1 MLSNVKLFSAGD
13 FDFRLQHL
21 LIIGILA
28 LSVSTSALLRAQ
40 PAEYGFALHEFDP
53 FFNYRATEFI
63 VDNGYSAYFEW
74 HDDKSW
80 HPVGRDVSATSQFML
95 HLSTATLYNIF
106 GGNSSLYGFTIVF
119 PLVFGSLT
127 CVVVFAL
134 VRVIGGTTAG
144 LFACLMFAIS
154 LPILFRGSIG
164 WFKSEPFG
172 LFLSCIAVYLFL
184 SAIKKNKGKISFV
197 KLISGGI
204 FLGLS
209 LAAWGGN
216 QFFLLPLA
224 VFFIT
229 LPFFNTD
236 RKFLFW
242 AIPTFS
248 ISILLT
254 ALSFDSSFVI
264 RYSGFLVILPT
275 IFMILVLIIQAF
287 SNKATRIR
295 NSIFA
300 LTAFI
305 ISGIGFVIFAFS
317 QSINKSTNELLFG
330 LPSIRYLNAL
340 NPFLTSQDA
349 LVASVS
355 EHMTTDLVLSF
366 EFSSIFIIFGL
377 IGAWLLFSN
386 RSRDS
391 KFSIPNHMKAFAL
404 ICGLA
409 GIYTASA
416 FIRLELFGNIALII
430 LGSIG
435 LTILLHH
442 ILAKQNLAIKF
453 IFCAVIIGLMITPMM
468 VPEKNWVTL
477 GQHPPV
483 IFTGGSFYQTTTN
496 DWIDATN
503 WIKENTPSDSVIF
516 SWWDYG
522 YWIQTLG
529 ERTTLADNAT
539 LSTVQIEKIA
549 RTFLSPVHNAWVIL
563 DSSTLTDVSEHYI
576 AIPRNPESVSPT
588 PRDDEGNYINP
599 TSGLDADYVLI
610 EVAGLRYE
618 TDQDYPVYD
627 IHGGGDETKKYW
639 FMAIGGI
646 GTARFIES
654 DGFTP
659 NQHFQEDTLLGNLI
673 PFSINSYLD
682 PTTMEQYPSYRDG
695 LTAMYVKDIKF
706 QDPNGPFMLV
716 YASPSFSET
725 DAGVLQ
731 TVLIYKVNHDFMG

>member
-1 MLSNVKLFSAGD
+1 MLSNAKLFSVGD

-80 HPVGRDVSATSQFML
+80 HPVGRDVSATSQVML

-106 GGNSSLYGFTIVF
+106 GGNSSLYDFTIVF

-154 LPILFRGSIG
+154 LPILLRGSIG

-224 VFFIT
+224 IFFIA

-264 RYSGFLVILPT
+264 RFSGLLVILPT

-300 LTAFI
+300 LTALI
-305 ISGIGFVIFAFS
+305 ISGIGLVILNANGL
-317 QSINKSTNELLFG
+317 IHG

-355 EHMTTDLVLSF
+355 EHMTTDLAISF

-404 ICGLA
+404 ICGMT

-416 FIRLELFGNIALII
+416 FVRLELFGSIALII

-442 ILAKQNLAIKF
+442 ILTKQNLAIKF

-477 GQHPPV
+477 GQQTPV
-483 IFTGGSFYQTTTN
+483 IFTGGSFYQTNTN
-496 DWIDATN
+496 DWTDANN

-529 ERTTLADNAT
+529 ERITLADNST

-549 RTFLSPVHNAWVIL
+549 RTLLSPVHNAWVIL

-576 AIPRNPESVSPT
+576 AIPRNPEPISP
-588 PRDDEGNYINP
+588 EYINP
-599 TSGLDADYVLI
+599 TTGLDADYVLI
-610 EVAGLRYE
+610 HVAGLRYE

-639 FMAIGGI
+639 FMAIGGV
-646 GTARFIES
+646 GAARFLES

-659 NQHFQEDTLLGNLI
+659 NQHFQEDTLIGNLI
-673 PFSINSYLD
+673 PFSIISYLD
-682 PTTMEQYPSYRDG
+682 PTTNTQYSSYRDG

-725 DAGVLQ
+725 DYSVFH
-731 TVLIYKVNHDFMG
+731 TILIYKVNHDFMG

>member
-1 MLSNVKLFSAGD
+1 MLSNAKLFSVGD

-28 LSVSTSALLRAQ
+28 IAISTSALLRAQ

-53 FFNYRATEFI
+53 YFNYRATEFI
-63 VDNGYSAYFEW
+63 VDNGYSAYLEW

-80 HPVGRDVSATSQFML
+80 HPIGRDVSATSQVML
-95 HLSTATLYNIF
+95 HVSAATLYNIF
-106 GGNSSLYGFTIVF
+106 GGNSSLYDFTVMF

-144 LFACLMFAIS
+144 LIASLMFAIS
-154 LPILFRGSIG
+154 LPILLRGSIG

-172 LFLSCIAVYLFL
+172 LFLSFIAVYLFL
-184 SAIKKNKGKISFV
+184 SAIKKNKGKISFI

-204 FLGLS
+204 FLGSS

-224 VFFIT
+224 MFFIA
-229 LPFFNTD
+229 LPFFNSD

-248 ISILLT
+248 ISILLVV
-254 ALSFDSSFVI
+254 LCFERPGIGFVTGYGGI
-264 RYSGFLVILPT
+264 LVILAT
-275 IFMILVLIIQAF
+275 IFMILLLIIQTF

-295 NSIFA
+295 NSIFT
-300 LTAFI
+300 LGVLI
-305 ISGIGFVIFAFS
+305 VSGIGLTYS
-317 QSINKSTNELLFG
+317 G
-330 LPSIRYLNAL
+330 LGYGPSFRYLSAL
-340 NPFLTSQDA
+340 NPFLSSQDP
-349 LVASVS
+349 LVTSIS
-355 EHMTTDLVLSF
+355 EHMTTNLVISF

-386 RSRDS
+386 RSKGS
-391 KFSIPNHMKAFAL
+391 KLSIPNHMKAFAL

-416 FIRLELFGNIALII
+416 FVRLELFGNFALII

-435 LTILLHH
+435 LTILLQH
-442 ILAKQNLAIKF
+442 ILEKQNLIIKF
-453 IFCAVIIGLMITPMM
+453 IFCAVIIGLMITPMI
-468 VPEKNWVTL
+468 VPEKSNWVVL
-477 GQHPPV
+477 GKQVPV
-483 IFTGGSFYQTTTN
+483 IFNGATFYKQSTN
-496 DWIDATN
+496 DWHHATN

-529 ERTTLADNAT
+529 ERATLADNST
-539 LSTVQIEKIA
+539 LSTLQIEKIA
-549 RTFLSPVHNAWVIL
+549 RTFLTPAYNAWVIL
-563 DSSTLTDVSEHYI
+563 DSNAFTDVSENYI
-576 AIPRNPESVSPT
+576 AIPRNPEP
-588 PRDDEGNYINP
+588 INP
-599 TSGLDADYVLI
+599 GSFNAITGLDADYILI
-610 EVAGLRYE
+610 HIAGVRYE
-618 TDQDYPVYD
+618 TDSFPLYD
-627 IHGGGDETKKYW
+627 LHGGGDETKKYW
-639 FMAIGGI
+639 FMAIA
-646 GTARFIES
+646 GTSASRFLES

-659 NQHFQEDTLLGNLI
+659 NENFQENTLLGNLI
-673 PFSINSYLD
+673 PFSIFSYLD
-682 PTTMEQYPSYRDG
+682 PTTMEQYFSYRNG
-695 LTAMYVKDIKF
+695 LTATYVKDIKF

-725 DAGVLQ
+725 DGSAFN
-731 TVLIYKVNHDFMG
+731 TILIYKVNHDFMG

>member
-1 MLSNVKLFSAGD
+1 MLSNAKLFSVGD

-28 LSVSTSALLRAQ
+28 LAVSTSALLRVQ
-40 PAEYGFALHEFDP
+40 PAEHGFALHEFDP
-53 FFNYRATEFI
+53 YFNYRATEFI
-63 VDNGYSAYFEW
+63 VDNGYSAYLEW
-74 HDDKSW
+74 DDDKSW
-80 HPVGRDVSATSQFML
+80 HPVGRDVSATSQVML

-106 GGNSSLYGFTIVF
+106 GGNSSLYDFTIMF

-154 LPILFRGSIG
+154 LPILLRGSIG

-204 FLGLS
+204 FLGFS

-224 VFFIT
+224 IFFIA

-305 ISGIGFVIFAFS
+305 ISGIGLVILNAD
-317 QSINKSTNELLFG
+317 ELILPI
-330 LPSIRYLNAL
+330 PSIRYLNAL
-340 NPFLTSQDA
+340 NPFLSSHDP
-349 LVASVS
+349 LVASIS
-355 EHMTTDLVLSF
+355 EHMTTDLVISF

-409 GIYTASA
+409 GIYIASA
-416 FIRLELFGNIALII
+416 FHRLELFGSIALII

-442 ILAKQNLAIKF
+442 ILTKQNLAIKF

-468 VPEKNWVTL
+468 IPEKSNWVVM
-477 GQHPPV
+477 GSQIPV
-483 IFTGGSFYQTTTN
+483 IFNGATFYSNTTN
-496 DWIDATN
+496 DWIDAMN

-529 ERTTLADNAT
+529 DRTSLVDNST
-539 LSTVQIEKIA
+539 LSTIQIEKIA
-549 RTFLSPVHNAWVIL
+549 RTLLSPVNDAWVIL
-563 DSSTLTDVSEHYI
+563 DSSTNTDVSEHYI
-576 AIPRNPESVSPT
+576 AVPKNPELRKNQS
-588 PRDDEGNYINP
+588 INP
-599 TSGLDADYVLI
+599 VTGLDADYILI
-610 EVAGLRYE
+610 HIAGVRYE
-618 TDQDYPVYD
+618 TDSFPLYD
-627 IHGGGDETKKYW
+627 LHGGGDETKKYW
-639 FMAIGGI
+639 FMAIGGLA
-646 GTARFIES
+646 GARFHES

-659 NQHFQEDTLLGNLI
+659 NEYFQENTLFGNLV
-673 PFSINSYLD
+673 PFSILSYFD
-682 PTTMEQYPSYRDG
+682 PETMEQYSSYRNG
-695 LTAMYVKDIKF
+695 LTALYVKDIKF
-706 QDPNGPFMLV
+706 QDPDGPFMLV

-725 DAGVLQ
+725 DGGALQ

>member
-1 MLSNVKLFSAGD
+1 MLSNAKLFSAGD

-80 HPVGRDVSATSQFML
+80 HPIGRDVSATSQVML

-106 GGNSSLYGFTIVF
+106 GGNSSLYDFTVMF

-144 LFACLMFAIS
+144 LFASLMFAIS
-154 LPILFRGSIG
+154 LPILLRGSIG

-172 LFLSCIAVYLFL
+172 LFLSCIAIYLFL
-184 SAIKKNKGKISFV
+184 SAIKTNKGKISLV
-197 KLISGGI
+197 KLIFGGI
-204 FLGLS
+204 FLGSS

-224 VFFIT
+224 IFFIA

-242 AIPTFS
+242 AIPLFS

-254 ALSFDSSFVI
+254 ALSFERPGISFVTG
-264 RYSGFLVILPT
+264 YGGVLVILST
-275 IFMILVLIIQAF
+275 IFMILMLIIQAF
-287 SNKATRIR
+287 SNEATRIR
-295 NSIFA
+295 NSIFT
-300 LTAFI
+300 LGVLI
-305 ISGIGFVIFAFS
+305 VSGIGLAYAG
-317 QSINKSTNELLFG
+317 LGFG
-330 LPSIRYLNAL
+330 PSFRYLSAL
-340 NPFLTSQDA
+340 NPFLSSQDP
-349 LVASVS
+349 LVTSVS
-355 EHMTTDLVLSF
+355 EHMTTDLVISF
-366 EFSSIFIIFGL
+366 QFSSIFIIFGL

-477 GQHPPV
+477 GKQVPV
-483 IFTGGSFYQTTTN
+483 IFNGASYYSHTTN

-529 ERTTLADNAT
+529 DRISLADNST

-549 RTFLSPVHNAWVIL
+549 RTFLSPVNNAWVIL
-563 DSSTLTDVSEHYI
+563 DSSALTDVSEHYI
-576 AIPRNPESVSPT
+576 AIPRNPQPISPNT
-588 PRDDEGNYINP
+588 INSI
-599 TSGLDADYVLI
+599 TGLDADYILI
-610 EVAGLRYE
+610 HIAGIRYE
-618 TDQDYPVYD
+618 TDQDIPLYD

-639 FMAIGGI
+639 FMAIGGV
-646 GTARFIES
+646 GGARFLES

-659 NQHFQEDTLLGNLI
+659 NQNFQENTLLGNLI
-673 PFSINSYLD
+673 PFSIISYLD
-682 PTTMEQYPSYRDG
+682 LTTMEQHSSYRDG